1 MIERLEEMIFR
12 CDIHGDI
19 NSICKKLH
27 KEHYKKGQ
35 RNEWEGNLV
44 VNLEVVKMMMMMM
57 MTTTM
62 MMLVITLLTMMEEVT
77 LKKNMMITKSERWNG

>member
-12 CDIHGDI
+12 CNIHGDI
-19 NSICKKLH
+19 NSIGKKLH

-35 RNEWEGNLV
+35 KDEWEGNLV
-44 VNLEVVKMMMMMM
+44 VNLEMVKMMMI
-57 MTTTM
+57 TTM
-62 MMLVITLLTMMEEVT
+62 MMLVITLLTMMVEVT

>member
-19 NSICKKLH
+19 NSIGKKLH

-35 RNEWEGNLV
+35 RDDWEGNLV
-44 VNLEVVKMMMMMM
+44 VNLEMVKMMMM

-77 LKKNMMITKSERWNG
+77 LKINMMITKSERWNG